1 MSSGPESL
9 KELHHTLRE
18 VLDRQVGEPIS
29 VTTIVDIMNL
39 IGRCVVSGNV
49 RQLIG
54 LSALCAL
61 VQNLLS

>member
-1 MSSGPESL
+1 VSSGPESL

-18 VLDRQVGEPIS
+18 VLDKQVGEPIS

-49 RQLIG
+49 RQTFIEL
-54 LSALCAL
+54 LALW
-61 VQNLLS
+61 SKTS

>member
-18 VLDRQVGEPIS
+18 VLNKQVGEPIS

-54 LSALCAL
+54 LSALWPKTC
-61 VQNLLS
+61 